1 MRGSLA
7 PAAVPLART
16 RPERFDDLVLDA
28 VEQVERLVGR
38 GSDEQ
43 LTARLAEVEFGVEE
57 VPPGALISLGRC
69 EEPLAGQGGRVV
81 VYRRPIEVRAK
92 DPLERSDLVHEV
104 VVDLLAELL
113 GVSPE
118 LLDPPA

>member
-1 MRGSLA
+1 
-7 PAAVPLART
+7 VPLART